1 MQDQDRDYLVA
12 MLQLLGYTRVTGTR
26 QWGFDQ
32 YKISY
37 EQAKLPAKHPN
48 TIIRHVLIYQNRTHV
63 TGTASF
69 RRQFVG
75 RHDEVVKWLK
85 SNPPTGEM

>member
-32 YKISY
+32 YK
-37 EQAKLPAKHPN
+37 
-48 TIIRHVLIYQNRTHV
+48 IRHVLIYQNRTHV